1 MSTVPDPYSRP
12 TDPQT
17 AGSGADVSGVTSPG
31 ASTGATRPGP
41 DVGQPTSPGSDST
54 GAHAAPPPSRTST
67 GVGTGAGTGA
77 PGVPDIGT
85 SPSDAGRGP
94 AAGHHG
100 DPEDLSLGEL
110 FAEVSRDLSAL
121 VRQEVELA
129 KAEAMASAKRAGKGA
144 GLLGGAGYA
153 AHMAVLFLT
162 VAIWWA
168 LGDLIGLGWSAL
180 VVAVLW
186 GIAAA
191 VLAARGRRE
200 VQATPGMDQTA
211 DSLKKIPNALQG
223 NEEKNR

>member
-1 MSTVPDPYSRP
+1 MSTVPDPYARP
-12 TDPQT
+12 TDPT
-17 AGSGADVSGVTSPG
+17 AGSGADTSGATSPG
-31 ASTGATRPGP
+31 TSTGAGPGP
-41 DVGQPTSPGSDST
+41 GVAQPTSPGADSSGPAT
-54 GAHAAPPPSRTST
+54 ATPPARTT
-67 GVGTGAGTGA
+67 THL
-77 PGVPDIGT
+77 PDAGT
-85 SPSDAGRGP
+85 SPPDVATPGVGRTP
-94 AAGHHG
+94 AAGRHS

-129 KAEAMASAKRAGKGA
+129 KAEAMTSAKRAGKGA

-153 AHMAVLFLT
+153 AHLAVLFLT

-186 GIAAA
+186 GIVAA

-200 VQATPGMDQTA
+200 VKATPGMDQTA